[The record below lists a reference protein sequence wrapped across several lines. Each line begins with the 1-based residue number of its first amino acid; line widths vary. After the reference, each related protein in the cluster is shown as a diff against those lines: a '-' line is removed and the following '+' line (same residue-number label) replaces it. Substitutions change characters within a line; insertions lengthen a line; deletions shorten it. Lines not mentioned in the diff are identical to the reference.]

1 MTPGQRIRRAA
12 RRLLALGLSAAALA
26 ACSGE
31 PDVHHQRMLVFGTMV
46 DISLYGL
53 PGDRAEPLLAEMEA
67 HLRERHDAWHA
78 WEDSALTRFSQQ
90 LREEGRARI
99 RGPLRPLFDQGL
111 PLARRTGYRFD
122 PGIGALARA
131 WGFHGD
137 LSDDAKPP
145 SETFLQNWRAQPH
158 SAADLE
164 RDGDTVTTDARDM
177 HLDFGA
183 VAKGIALAEVQQQL
197 AETDLDAGIVNAG
210 GDLVTIRQPGQRRWR
225 IGIRHPNGEGVVGTL
240 GVDAN
245 EAVFTSGD
253 YERRFEHDGNGYHHI
268 LDPETGRPARGL
280 RAVTVIHED
289 PALADAAATA
299 LMVAGPDDWRR
310 VAAELTLD
318 HVLVIT
324 PQQQVRAT
332 PAMAQRL
339 EPDEETDMTF
349 ETVQLP

>member
-1 MTPGQRIRRAA
+1 MTPGQRIRRAG
-12 RRLLALGLSAAALA
+12 RRLLALGLAAAVLA

-31 PDVHHQRMLVFGTMV
+31 PDVHHRRMLVFGTMV

-53 PGDRAEPLLAEMEA
+53 PDDRAEPLLAEMEA
-67 HLRERHDAWHA
+67 HLRQRHDAWHA
-78 WEDSALTRFSQQ
+78 WEDSALTRFNEQ
-90 LREEGRARI
+90 LRKEGRARI
-99 RGPLRPLFDQGL
+99 HGPLRPLFDQGL

-137 LSDDAKPP
+137 LSGEAQPP
-145 SETFLQNWRAQPH
+145 SDAFLRDWRAHPH

-164 RDGDTVTTDARDM
+164 RDGDMVTTDTRDM
-177 HLDFGA
+177 RLDFGA
-183 VAKGIALAEVQQQL
+183 VAKGIALAEVHEQL
-197 AETDLDAGIVNAG
+197 AATEVDAGIVNAG

-225 IGIRHPNGEGVVGTL
+225 IGIRHPEAEGVVGTL
-240 GVDAN
+240 SVDAD

-253 YERRFEHDGNGYHHI
+253 YERRFEHEGNRYHHI
-268 LDPETGRPARGL
+268 LDPDTGRPARGL

-310 VAAELTLD
+310 VAAELELD

-324 PQQQVRAT
+324 PQQRVRAT
-332 PAMAQRL
+332 PAMARRL
-339 EPDEETDMTF
+339 DPDREADMTF
-349 ETVQLP
+349 ETVELP

>member
-1 MTPGQRIRRAA
+1 MSRRQQIRRTGC
-12 RRLLALGLSAAALA
+12 RLLALGLAAAALA

-31 PDVHHQRMLVFGTMV
+31 PDIHHQRMLVFGTMV
-46 DISLYGL
+46 DVSLYGL
-53 PGDRAEPLLAEMEA
+53 AEDQAEPLLAEVET

-78 WEDSALTRFSQQ
+78 WEDSALTRFGEQ
-90 LREEGRARI
+90 LREEGQARI
-99 RGPLRPLFDQGL
+99 HGPLRPLFNQGL

-137 LSDDAKPP
+137 LPDDAQPP
-145 SETFLQNWRAQPH
+145 SDAFLQEWRAQPH

-164 RDGDTVTTDARDM
+164 RDGDTVTTDVRDM
-177 HLDFGA
+177 YLDFGA
-183 VAKGIALAEVQQQL
+183 VAKGIVLAEVQQQL
-197 AETDLDAGIVNAG
+197 AETGLDAGIVNAG
-210 GDLVTIRQPGQRRWR
+210 GDLVTVRQPGQRRWR
-225 IGIRHPNGEGVVGTL
+225 IGIRHPKGDGVVGTL

-253 YERRFEHDGNGYHHI
+253 YERRFEHGGNHYHHI
-268 LDPETGRPARGL
+268 LDPETGQPARGL

-299 LMVAGPDDWRR
+299 LMVAGADEWRR

-318 HVLVIT
+318 RVLVIT

-339 EPDEETDMTF
+339 EPDRETDMTF
-349 ETVQLP
+349 ATVELP